1 MKEHLRSLVVEKMGR
16 QSGVNIAREY
26 LQARI
31 LAALQ
36 RAGAMVPLAFHGGT
50 ALRFLFGSERFSEDL
65 DFALEREP
73 ALYDFRAYLKSV
85 KDDLTRQGYRVEVKV
100 NDQKTVHSAFIRFP
114 GLLFDL
120 GLSPHRGQTLSIK
133 IEVDTNPPAGAGLA
147 TSLIRR
153 HVLLRLQHHDRASLL
168 AGKIHAILQRPY
180 VKGRDLYDLLWYLS
194 DRSWPEPNLVM
205 LRNALA
211 QTGWTGEAPT
221 EGNWRSLVA
230 TRLREV
236 DWERARADV
245 APFLPE
251 GFDPALLS
259 MENLMALLQKP
270 APAREGPTP
279 IHPPGDDL
287 KGKS

>member
-1 MKEHLRSLVVEKMGR
+1 MKEHLRSLVGGVTGR
-16 QSGVNIAREY
+16 QNGLNIAREY
-26 LQARI
+26 LQAWI

-73 ALYDFRAYLKSV
+73 TLYDFRAYLKSI
-85 KDDLTRQGYRVEVKV
+85 KGDLTDEGYQVEVKI
-100 NDQKTVHSAFIRFP
+100 NDQKTVHSAFVRFP

-120 GLSPHRGQTLSIK
+120 GLSPHRGQTLSVK
-133 IEVDTNPPAGAGLA
+133 IEVDTRPPAGAVLA
-147 TSLIRR
+147 ISLVRR

-194 DRSWPEPNLVM
+194 DRSWPAPNLVM

-211 QTGWTGEAPT
+211 QTGWTGETPT

-230 TRLREV
+230 ERLRGV
-236 DWERARADV
+236 DWDRARADV

-251 GFDPALLS
+251 DFDLRLLDR
-259 MENLMALLQKP
+259 ENLLGLL
-270 APAREGPTP
+270 EGFNR
-279 IHPPGDDL
+279 
-287 KGKS
+287 